1 MHRLFAVGLAAILA
15 CTGVA
20 TAGPKVT
27 YDPDAGG
34 VALVHRGDVD
44 GPVNNLFLL
53 TAHGQEEVADSNV
66 VAAATGVLF
75 QAAAKPGAG
84 FEKRPLRLSHAF
96 RGENDVRLLVKLGEA
111 ELASDAPAWV
121 WAVAA
126 RFALH
131 PATGAVTLVNNPQT
145 PAEKL
150 FTQDWLRKHGAKS
163 RLTWARYHPMLADT
177 LIGFHLIVAD
187 AMMGDPVHYHTV
199 VNGLDYTEPY
209 GRASLGDSAKRLRHA
224 RTLEGLL
231 RLDSKPADCSMLND
245 VESQFLFSAQ
255 DGKLQ
260 LTGTADYQFSRM
272 GKPGEYHPNQNMT
285 RMIRSNRR
293 MVRESSPV
301 LYDAVDDFSRHVAF
315 FNHVHKVDPDALT
328 AFVSSLDTVLARIP
342 AIETPIAL
350 PIALP

>member
-1 MHRLFAVGLAAILA
+1 MHKLFTVGLAAILA

-27 YDPDAGG
+27 YDPQAGG
-34 VALVHRGDVD
+34 VALVRRGDVD

-53 TAHGQEEVADSNV
+53 TAHGQEEVADSAV
-66 VAAATGVLF
+66 VAAATGVLL
-75 QAAAKPGAG
+75 QAAAKPEAG
-84 FEKRPLRLSHAF
+84 LEKRLVRLSYAF
-96 RGENDVRLLVKLGEA
+96 RGEHDARLLVKLGDD

-121 WAVAA
+121 WSVAA

-150 FTQDWLRKHGAKS
+150 FTQDWLRKHGTKR
-163 RLTWARYHPMLADT
+163 RLTWARYHPMLVDT

-199 VNGLDYTEPY
+199 VNGLDYTLPY
-209 GRASLGDSAKRLRHA
+209 GPASLGDGAKRLRHA
-224 RTLEGLL
+224 RTLDGLL

-272 GKPGEYHPNQNMT
+272 GKPGEYHPNENMT
-285 RMIRSNRR
+285 RMVRSNRR

-301 LYDAVDDFSRHVAF
+301 LYDAVDDFTRHVAF
-315 FNHVHKVDPDALT
+315 FNHVHKVDPAALA
-328 AFVSSLDTVLARIP
+328 AFVEGLDQVVERIP
-342 AIETPIAL
+342 TIDTPVAL